1 MRARHDVAPTE
12 LGATMTTT
20 TTGLTFGV
28 TAARLGVDVP
38 TIRRWGRN
46 EQVPT
51 YRDGNRTLVP
61 ASWVQLQPDYRK

>member
-1 MRARHDVAPTE
+1 
-12 LGATMTTT
+12 MTSH

-28 TAARLGVDVP
+28 TAARLGVDVQ
-38 TIRRWGRN
+38 TIRRWVRN

-61 ASWVQLQPDYRK
+61 ASWVQRQPDYRK